1 MRLLCA
7 ARLLVVLVLAGC
19 ASSCVISGLTAAH
32 YFQAS
37 GGMDHEARVAAAWRG
52 PAGELALALEDLEGV
67 YTTEDVVLVLTA
79 GELEQMFSGVPST
92 ARAVLPV
99 PHVPVPRSILQ
110 RGLTLPRPPPGSA
123 ELVPVVHWE
132 VRQEVEGERR
142 QVLPAPLEAP
152 FTVHWTHHYRSGA
165 AFETGFALLLTRQT
179 PEGPRRALLLPEP
192 AEPPWWPKAI
202 LAFAVVL
209 DLTWMVLVLA

>member
-1 MRLLCA
+1 MGLPLVGRLLA
-7 ARLLVVLVLAGC
+7 VLGLAGL
-19 ASSCVISGLTAAH
+19 ASSCVISGLTATH
-32 YFQAS
+32 YFNAS

-67 YTTEDVVLVLTA
+67 YSTEDLVLVLTA
-79 GELEQMFSGVPST
+79 DELAQMFAGVPST

-99 PHVPVPRSILQ
+99 AHVPMPRAILH
-110 RGLTLPRPPPGSA
+110 RGLALPRPPDGSPA
-123 ELVPVVHWE
+123 CVPVVRWD
-132 VRQEVEGERR
+132 VWQELDGERR
-142 QVLPAPLEAP
+142 QVLPAPIEAP

-165 AFETGFALLLTRQT
+165 RYETGFALLLTQQS
-179 PEGPRRALLLPEP
+179 EQGPRRALLLPAP
-192 AEPPWWPKAI
+192 AEAPWWPKAI